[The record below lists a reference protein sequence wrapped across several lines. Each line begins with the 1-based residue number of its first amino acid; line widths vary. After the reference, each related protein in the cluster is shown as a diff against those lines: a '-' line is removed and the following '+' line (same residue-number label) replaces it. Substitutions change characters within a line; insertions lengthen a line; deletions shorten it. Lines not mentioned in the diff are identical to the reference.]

1 MGQTFDSYEL
11 APDSSRIAEYDKYKG
26 YIAIPGTE
34 VHILLEFPELTRD
47 GKSLVM
53 ELDDVMTI
61 SFSVY
66 RTKSR
71 VIPLGSDK
79 ITGYGLGTRLVA
91 GSMIRSVF
99 TQDKLSVLRQSL
111 YYANQDEIEQ
121 RLSGINGQLPSGLPY
136 KNLKQIM
143 LDDLGHFNIHMVH
156 VSEALVQGTE
166 PAMRHEVIHGAV
178 IINTGQV
185 YSIEDLITEGTFA
198 FEAQGIETVVDRKI
212 RAARWSSGGAVLTG
226 SSFLE

>member
-1 MGQTFDSYEL
+1 MAQTFDSYKNN
-11 APDSSRIAEYDKYKG
+11 PDQTRVAEYDKYKG

-34 VHILLEFPELTRD
+34 VHILLEFPELTKD
-47 GKSLVM
+47 GKSLVLA
-53 ELDDVMTI
+53 LDDVMTI

-91 GSMIRSVF
+91 GSMIRSIF

-111 YYANQDEIEQ
+111 YYANQDEIEK
-121 RLSGINGQLPSGLPY
+121 RLKGINDQLPSGLPQ

-156 VSEALVQGTE
+156 ISEALVQGSE
-166 PAMRHEVIHGAV
+166 PEMRHEIIYGAV

-198 FEAQGIETVVDRKI
+198 FEAQGLDVVVDRKI
-212 RAARWSSGGAVLTG
+212 RPSNWSSGGAIRTG